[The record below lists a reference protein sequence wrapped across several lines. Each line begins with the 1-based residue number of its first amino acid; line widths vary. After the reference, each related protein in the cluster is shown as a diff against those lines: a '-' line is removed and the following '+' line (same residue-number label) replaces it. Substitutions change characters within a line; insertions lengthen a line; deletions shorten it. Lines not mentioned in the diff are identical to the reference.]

1 MNDKNTSDAVAKNGE
16 MGEQDGYEADP
27 LDELLDAYQSA
38 VKWGPKAVPLIEP
51 ILNLTRKVEALYRGM
66 GPDEME
72 SAMAMTKGM
81 GMEKPENPLQSLL
94 YAYMGM
100 LYIAGS
106 QELRSETLELV
117 RMADRLL
124 MGNGMENEGEDEE
137 EKTPVVR
144 TIKEENGMYVVYST
158 TGRKFGT
165 YPNRKKAEERL
176 SMIERFSK
184 ARIEG
189 QQPRDLAIWRASLE
203 SLPSTPA
210 SQVVLNLIDDELEYL
225 GETAKTALIAKAV
238 EEQRYTLGPVYVPGV
253 EDAHGEFTDADTLR
267 KGLWGW
273 VRKGN
278 RTIYLQHS
286 EKPAGEMVEV
296 LTMPWPV
303 TASLTVP
310 NEGTTEHTFP
320 AETPFMGVVWEP
332 WAWDLVKAG
341 KLRGYSIGGRAN
353 RVEVDL
359 PAEAT
364 V

>member
-1 MNDKNTSDAVAKNGE
+1 LKNDPTTHDAVSKNGD
-16 MGEQDGYEADP
+16 MGEENGYEADP

-38 VKWGPKAVPLIEP
+38 VKWGPKALPLIEP
-51 ILNLTRKVEALYRGM
+51 ILSLTRKVEALYRGM
-66 GPDEME
+66 APEEME
-72 SAMAMTKGM
+72 SAMTMTKGM
-81 GMEKPENPLQSLL
+81 GMEKPSNPLESLI

-106 QELRSETLELV
+106 EELRNETLELI
-117 RMADRLL
+117 RMADRMI
-124 MGNGMENEGEDEE
+124 MGTGLPEEE

-184 ARIEG
+184 SRIQG
-189 QQPRDLAIWRASLE
+189 QEPRDLAIWRASLE
-203 SLPSTPA
+203 SLPVTAA
-210 SQVVLNLIDDELEYL
+210 SMTVLNLIDDELEAL

-286 EKPAGEMVEV
+286 EKAAGEMVEV
-296 LTMPWPV
+296 LTMPWAV

-332 WAWDLVKAG
+332 WAWELVKSG

-359 PAEAT
+359 PIDAT